1 MNKTNNSPVTRAAVT
16 EKYRKSYSVRTAANE
31 AKVLRVRVGKESWL
45 PPDRKSN
52 SFVFSLLTFNGKI

>member
-31 AKVLRVRVGKESWL
+31 AKVLRVRVGKGVGCL
-45 PPDRKSN
+45 PIEN
-52 SFVFSLLTFNGKI
+52 LTVLFLVC